1 MAPRSPLRVLML
13 VSNFAITNG
22 VPRYVVELSRALD
35 KQRITPILAALWDY
49 HTGFDQVGLAQLRN
63 EGFTA
68 FIAADWDEAA
78 PYASCR
84 AALQGLYQQLSAP
97 VDIVHTHGEF
107 TDLAALFLRRHVQ
120 AKWLVRTVHNEI
132 EWAKRPLFGRIFPQ
146 LLYPWT
152 FDAEYAVAQQAVQ
165 NLDYR
170 PLARWLGR
178 RAVQVANALN
188 LERFTNLQVDRA
200 ALRASLGIPATATV
214 IGTVGRLVPQK
225 GYYHLIQAA
234 RTLLPQRPDTYF
246 LIIGDGILAN
256 ELRAQAAATGVS
268 ERILFTG
275 ARGDVEALYQVMD
288 TFVSSSL
295 WEGLPTVLMES
306 MASRVPVIATAVA
319 GNQELVIH
327 EHTGVLVPPGDAEAL
342 AAAISRMIEQPALA
356 QQLAQRAH
364 QLVHQRFSITSIAQ
378 QQADLYEQLGR
389 STALNGG

>member
-49 HTGFDQVGLAQLRN
+49 HTDFDQVGLAQLRN

-146 LLYPWT
+146 LLYPWV
-152 FDAEYAVAQQAVQ
+152 FDAEYAGQ
-165 NLDYR
+165 
-170 PLARWLGR
+170 

-225 GYYHLIQAA
+225 GYHHLIQAA
-234 RTLLPQRPDTYF
+234 RIVLTQQPDTYF

-275 ARGDVEALYQVMD
+275 ARADIEALYQTMD
-288 TFVSSSL
+288 AFVSSSL

-306 MASRVPVIATAVA
+306 MASDVPVIATAVA

-327 EHTGVLVPPGDAEAL
+327 EQTGLLVPPGDAEAL